1 MAGSK
6 NPHDPSDYFRFP
18 DKDYYNH
25 LKPKGAA
32 VPEPDSISSPP
43 KTSAMEIVV
52 RQENDALKNEIRENK
67 ALVRIAKQ
75 IIKALEAVA
84 PKDNDAVVLVK
95 IGDGQLAVKGF
106 SNPEDATRV
115 IDYRYVIKLLDGTAN
130 FVVPKLD
137 GFYQD
142 NTGVLYEYRD
152 GKWIDKEPANVDELE
167 FLG

>member
-1 MAGSK
+1 MPDRK

-18 DKDYYNH
+18 EKDYFNH

-32 VPEPDSISSPP
+32 VPEPDSITSPP
-43 KTSAMEIVV
+43 KTSAMEIVLK
-52 RQENDALKNEIRENK
+52 QENDALKNEVKENK

-106 SNPEDATRV
+106 SNPEDETRV
-115 IDYRYVIKLLDGTAN
+115 IDYRYVIKLLDGTTN

-142 NTGVLYEYRD
+142 NAGVLYEYRD
-152 GKWIDKEPANVDELE
+152 GKWVDKEPANVDELE